1 MDIVKLTLSEQV
13 YNILKED
20 ILAGNIVAGD
30 RLVNRDLQERFRVSS
45 TPVRDAI
52 NKLYQDGLI
61 KEVTKTGAK
70 LIDFDFADAKEI
82 NEFISFLSC
91 KAVKLSAR
99 EGDPRQVTKSLGIHQ
114 EEMEN
119 AEDDEM
125 YFDADFRYHKTFF
138 DHCGNRFLKE
148 TYKRYNLIRR
158 MLMQYAIHTLEEKSE
173 SIRQHREI
181 TEAYLVKDY
190 AKAERL
196 MEQHYQHG
204 IDLIDKI
211 FAEAEKEKTHT
222 GK

>member
-1 MDIVKLTLSEQV
+1 
-13 YNILKED
+13 
-20 ILAGNIVAGD
+20 
-30 RLVNRDLQERFRVSS
+30 
-45 TPVRDAI
+45 
-52 NKLYQDGLI
+52 
-61 KEVTKTGAK
+61 
-70 LIDFDFADAKEI
+70 
-82 NEFISFLSC
+82 
-91 KAVKLSAR
+91 
-99 EGDPRQVTKSLGIHQ
+99 
-114 EEMEN
+114 MEN
-119 AEDDEM
+119 AEDDEA

-190 AKAERL
+190 GKAERL